1 MEYSTCIYFAYIP
14 VQKEKFCE
22 WSRHSSPINFKYR
35 LRKPAISSTL
45 DDFHWL
51 LKSKH
56 VSIWGPWFNGTAD
69 RAWRFPPKLQ
79 KQIVRSIYSAV
90 ESRNTRLSTGLRI
103 NILKFIGATLTHAR
117 QALLKKEKK
126 ENEMVWKISKWNVLG
141 LMIQSIFHICQLF
154 LTPRHE
160 IFQSFEYQDFWR
172 RQVHIRRFQKTS
184 REELRRGPKISNGV
198 RNNSQ
203 VLKKMIMLHTF
214 PVSFLSKIREF
225 RKSIVIYSFCKF
237 SRDGLSSHFWKAC
250 QLWL

>member
-35 LRKPAISSTL
+35 LRKPAISSRL

-69 RAWRFPPKLQ
+69 RARRFPPKLQ

-103 NILKFIGATLTHAR
+103 NILKFIGATLIHAR

-126 ENEMVWKISKWNVLG
+126 GKRNGLKNIEVKRSWIDDSVDISYLPTFSNSKTWDFSVLRVPGFLTTTGPYTKISEDVPWRVTKR
-141 LMIQSIFHICQLF
+141 
-154 LTPRHE
+154 PKD
-160 IFQSFEYQDFWR
+160 FER
-172 RQVHIRRFQKTS
+172 RS
-184 REELRRGPKISNGV
+184 E
-198 RNNSQ
+198 
-203 VLKKMIMLHTF
+203 
-214 PVSFLSKIREF
+214 
-225 RKSIVIYSFCKF
+225 
-237 SRDGLSSHFWKAC
+237 
-250 QLWL
+250 